1 MGVARQRV
9 YANTRLIA
17 IQAFEWMGGHVRVLV
32 VQMLFLSV
40 ITNCVWA
47 QDASDPGTAA
57 SIRALE
63 KQWTV
68 GQSRNDNR
76 ALDLIFDNALV
87 YVEYGRLVTK
97 GEYLARIKS
106 VSPEVDQIA
115 MEPMTVRTFGTTA
128 VVVGSYVEKQRDQE
142 KRTIQRWK
150 FVDTWVYKKNGWVLV
165 AAAAAP
171 VSNE

>member
-1 MGVARQRV
+1 M
-9 YANTRLIA
+9 
-17 IQAFEWMGGHVRVLV
+17 RVLV
-32 VQMLFLSV
+32 LQMLFLSV
-40 ITNCVWA
+40 IANCIWA

-97 GEYLARIKS
+97 GEYLGRIKS
-106 VSPEVDQIA
+106 VSPDVDQIA
-115 MEPMTVRTFGTTA
+115 MESMTIRTFGTTA

-142 KRTIQRWK
+142 KKRTIQRWK

>member
-1 MGVARQRV
+1 M
-9 YANTRLIA
+9 L
-17 IQAFEWMGGHVRVLV
+17 VLEMV
-32 VQMLFLSV
+32 LLSV
-40 ITNCVWA
+40 TANCVWA
-47 QDASDPGTAA
+47 QDAADPGTAA

-87 YVEYGRLVTK
+87 YVEYGRLISK

-106 VSPEVDQIA
+106 VSPEIDQIA
-115 MEPMTVRTFGTTA
+115 MESMTVRTFGTTA
-128 VVVGSYVEKQRDQE
+128 IVVGTYVEKQRDHE

-150 FVDTWVYKKNGWVLV
+150 FLDTWGYQKNSWVLV

-171 VSNE
+171 VSNR

>member
-1 MGVARQRV
+1 
-9 YANTRLIA
+9 
-17 IQAFEWMGGHVRVLV
+17 VRVLV
-32 VQMLFLSV
+32 VQMVLLSASA
-40 ITNCVWA
+40 NCLWA
-47 QDASDPGTAA
+47 QDACDPGAAA

-68 GQSRNDNR
+68 GQSRNDSR

-106 VSPEVDQIA
+106 VSQEVDQITL
-115 MEPMTVRTFGTTA
+115 EPMTVRTFGTSA
-128 VVVGSYVEKQRDQE
+128 IVVGTYVEKQRDRE
-142 KRTIQRWK
+142 KRRIQRWK

>member
-9 YANTRLIA
+9 YANTRLTA

-32 VQMLFLSV
+32 AQMLFLSV
-40 ITNCVWA
+40 IANCVWA

-57 SIRALE
+57 SVRALE

-68 GQSRNDNR
+68 GQSRNDNG

-97 GEYLARIKS
+97 REEIK
-106 VSPEVDQIA
+106 
-115 MEPMTVRTFGTTA
+115 R
-128 VVVGSYVEKQRDQE
+128 EK
-142 KRTIQRWK
+142 
-150 FVDTWVYKKNGWVLV
+150 KKWSRQ
-165 AAAAAP
+165 AT
-171 VSNE
+171 E